1 MKFLANMGISPDTV
15 KFLREEGH
23 RATHLHEEG
32 LDRMADADILAKARQ
47 EGAIVLTSDLDF
59 GELLAASGDALP
71 SVVIFR
77 LANMRPENVN
87 RYLREIL
94 THHHADLEKG
104 ALLSVNEARVRARVL
119 PI

>member
-15 KFLREEGH
+15 AFLLSLGH
-23 RATHLHEEG
+23 EATHLHAEG
-32 LDRMADADILAKARQ
+32 LDRLPDPEILVKARA

-59 GELLAASGDALP
+59 GELLAASGEQLP

-77 LANMRPENVN
+77 LQDMHPASVN
-87 RYLREIL
+87 HYLRQVLDRHSEDL
-94 THHHADLEKG
+94 TKG
-104 ALLSVNEARVRARVL
+104 AILSINERNIRARLL